1 MKRESGVEF
10 TVNCGSE
17 VPQDDERK
25 DGSSFGISEAD
36 QLSECDDDSSD
47 DNNSVLEEDGTEP
60 QLLNKELGFLCT
72 APRTRSGRM
81 VRTSNKAVLWLWFLT
96 KVRKTDRIKTFIF
109 LVKREM
115 SNFLSVKCETAILFS
130 EKRDQYPPLPPSTF

>member
-25 DGSSFGISEAD
+25 GGSSSGISEAD

-47 DNNSVLEEDGTEP
+47 DNDSVLEEDGTEP
-60 QLLNKELGFLCT
+60 QLLNKELGFFYT
-72 APRTRSGRM
+72 APRTRSGRPFYFPRN
-81 VRTSNKAVLWLWFLT
+81 VINTSL
-96 KVRKTDRIKTFIF
+96 
-109 LVKREM
+109 
-115 SNFLSVKCETAILFS
+115 
-130 EKRDQYPPLPPSTF
+130 YHPLHFKICKIVP